1 MQLVLWVRM
10 FFSEFKLGMTD
21 FESGKDAMRR
31 GGDSALLLLD
41 GNLGKADMGLRP
53 RVELESGIEVAY
65 GFFGR
70 ADH

>member
-1 MQLVLWVRM
+1 MVMYAEVAV
-10 FFSEFKLGMTD
+10 TD

-53 RVELESGIEVAY
+53 RVELESGIEVVY

>member
-1 MQLVLWVRM
+1 MVMYAEVAVT
-10 FFSEFKLGMTD
+10 G

-41 GNLGKADMGLRP
+41 GSMDNADMGLRP
-53 RVELESGIEVAY
+53 RVKLESGIEVAY